1 MNKLDQK
8 PESLLQKLIWFCL
21 KQKLIVFMGL
31 FLIIGWGIM
40 VAPFKWDIDLPRAPI
55 AVDAIPDIGENQQ
68 IIFTKWPGR
77 SPQDVE
83 DQITYPLT
91 VALLGVPEV
100 KTVRSF
106 SMFGF
111 SSIYVVFKEKAEFY
125 WSRTRILEKLNSLSP
140 GTLPSGVSPTLGPDA
155 TALGQIFWYTLEGHD
170 QDGNPTG
177 GWNLDELR
185 SIQDWQVRFALL
197 AADGVSEVASIGG
210 FVKEYQIDID
220 PDALTH
226 FGITLEEVMVAV
238 KMSNQDI
245 GAKTIEVNRVEYVIR
260 GIGFIKS
267 LEDIENA
274 VIKTVNDTP
283 IYVKQVANVVEG
295 PALRRGV
302 LDKGGAEAVGGVV
315 VARFGANPL
324 NVIEQVKE
332 KLAEIESGLPEKV
345 LPDGT
350 VSKIKIVPFYDRSGL
365 INETLGTLNKALFEE
380 IIITIIVV
388 LLLIMN
394 IRSSLLISGM
404 LPLSVLMTFIAM
416 KQFGVEANIVALS
429 GIAIAIGTIVDMGIV
444 MTENIVKR
452 LGEASAD
459 ESKLTVIYKA
469 SIEVGSAVLTAVI
482 TTIISFLPVFTMTGA
497 EGKLFKPLAF
507 TKSFAL
513 VSSILIALLVLP
525 PIAYLLFGR
534 KWDFPEKVKEKWH
547 WIRQRT
553 KPINIILIGLM
564 GFLLAHS
571 WMPLGVE
578 RYLIFNVIFVFL
590 MIGSILG
597 GIAYFQH
604 IYPKL
609 LAWCLE
615 NKRRFLAIPSVI
627 LLCGMLIWANLGKEF
642 MPALDEGA
650 FLYMPTTMTHASITE
665 AHDVL
670 QKQDMAFSSIPEIE
684 SVVGK
689 LGRADTALD
698 PAPISMIETIINY
711 KPEYSVNA
719 QGERFRNWRPH
730 IKSPND
736 IWKEVQQ
743 AAKIPGSTSAP
754 KLQPIEARIVMLQS
768 GVRAPMAIKVKGPDL
783 KTIEGFGMELEKVL
797 KEVPNVESSAVFAD
811 RVVGKPYYEIH
822 IDRES
827 ISRHGIMLNKVQKA
841 IMMAVG
847 GMEITQTVEGRERYA
862 VRIRYQ
868 RELRDSIEALDTIR
882 VDSPKGYQVPLTQLA
897 DIKYVR
903 GPQVIKSE
911 DTFLTSY
918 VIFDKQVDVSEMEA
932 ITQSQETIEKRI
944 ASGLLKVPNGV
955 SFEFTGNYQNLLRS
969 EKTLKIVLPL
979 ALFLIFMVLYLQF
992 SSVALTSL
1000 VFSGILLAWSGGFI
1014 MIWLYGQSWF
1024 MNLPFVG
1031 EFLRDLFQ
1039 IHPINLSVAV
1049 WVGFL
1054 ALFGIASDDGVMM
1067 GTFLKESFK
1076 SNKPTSIQDIR
1087 KATIEAGVRR
1097 IRPCLMT
1104 TATTILALLPVLTSK
1119 GRGADIM
1126 VPMAIPSFGGMFVAI
1141 ITLLTVPVLYSWIKE
1156 REFLNTRDKRS

>member
-1 MNKLDQK
+1 MNK
-8 PESLLQKLIWFCL
+8 PESFLQKLIWFCL
-21 KQKLIVFMGL
+21 NQKLIVFMGL

-40 VAPFKWDIDLPRAPI
+40 VAPFKWDIDLPRNPV

-125 WSRTRILEKLNSLSP
+125 WSRTRVLEKLSSLSP
-140 GTLPSGVSPTLGPDA
+140 GTLPDSVTPVLGPDA

-170 QDGNPTG
+170 EKGNPTG

-197 AADGVSEVASIGG
+197 SADGVSEVASIGG
-210 FVKEYQIDID
+210 FVKEYQIDVN
-220 PDALTH
+220 PDSLAH
-226 FGITLEEVMVAV
+226 YGVKLEDVMMAV
-238 KMSNQDI
+238 KLSNQDI

-260 GIGFIKS
+260 GIGLIKS
-267 LEDIENA
+267 LKDIENS
-274 VIKTVNDTP
+274 VIKTVNNIP
-283 IYVKQVANVVEG
+283 IYVKQVATVVEG

-324 NVIEQVKE
+324 KVIEGVKE
-332 KLAEIESGLPEKV
+332 KLAEIESGLPEKI

-350 VSKIKIVPFYDRSGL
+350 VSKIKIVPFYDRSEL
-365 INETLGTLNKALFEE
+365 INETLGTLNKALVEE
-380 IIITIIVV
+380 ILITIIVV

-394 IRSSLLISGM
+394 IRTSLLIAGI
-404 LPLSVLMTFIAM
+404 LPLSVLMVFIAM
-416 KQFGVEANIVALS
+416 KQFGVDANIVALS

-444 MTENIVKR
+444 MTENILKR
-452 LGEASAD
+452 LREAKEE
-459 ESKLTVIYKA
+459 ESRLEVIYKA

-507 TKSFAL
+507 TKTFAL
-513 VSSILIALLVLP
+513 IASILIALLILP
-525 PIAYLLFGR
+525 PIAYLFFGR
-534 KWDFPEKVKEKWH
+534 KWIVPQKFKSRWQWLNNRIKF
-547 WIRQRT
+547 
-553 KPINIILIGLM
+553 INYILICIM
-564 GFLLAHS
+564 GVLLAHS
-571 WMPLGVE
+571 WMPLGIEVH
-578 RYLIFNVIFVFL
+578 LIFNTIFVFM

-597 GIAYFQH
+597 GIAYFQR

-615 NKRRFLAIPSVI
+615 NKRKFLAVPVTI
-627 LLCGMLIWANLGKEF
+627 LICGLLVWANLGKEF
-642 MPALDEGA
+642 MPNLDEGA

-665 AHDVL
+665 AYDVI
-670 QKQDMAFSSIPEIE
+670 QKQDMAFSQIPEIE
-684 SVVGK
+684 TVVGK

-711 KPEYSVNA
+711 KPEYSVNDK
-719 QGERFRNWRPH
+719 GKRVRNWRPH
-730 IKSPND
+730 IKNPND
-736 IWKEVQQ
+736 IWKEIQQ

-783 KTIEGFGMELEKVL
+783 KTIEAFGMELEKVL
-797 KEVPNVESSAVFAD
+797 KKVSNVESASVFAD

-822 IDRES
+822 VDREA
-827 ISRHGIMLNKVQKA
+827 ISRHGIMLNKVQKS

-847 GMEITQTVEGRERYA
+847 GMEITQTIEGRERYS

-868 RELRDSIEALDTIR
+868 RELRDSIESLDTIR
-882 VDSPKGYQVPLTQLA
+882 VDSPNGYQVPLTQLA
-897 DIKYVR
+897 EIKYVR

-918 VIFDKQVDVSEMEA
+918 VIFDKQINISEMDA
-932 ITQSQETIEKRI
+932 ISQVQKIIKLKI
-944 ASGLLKVPNGV
+944 AAGELNVPNGV

-969 EKTLKIVLPL
+969 EKTLKLVLPL

-992 SSVALTSL
+992 SSIALTTL
-1000 VFSGILLAWSGGFI
+1000 VFSGILIAWSGGFI

-1024 MNLPFVG
+1024 MNFPFVG
-1031 EFLRDLFQ
+1031 ESLRDLFQ
-1039 IHPINLSVAV
+1039 VHPINLSVAV

-1076 SNKPTSIQDIR
+1076 SNKPSSVQAIR

-1097 IRPCLMT
+1097 IGPCLMT

-1119 GRGADIM
+1119 GIGSDIM

-1156 REFLNTRDKRS
+1156 REFEKKD

>member
-1 MNKLDQK
+1 M
-8 PESLLQKLIWFCL
+8 
-21 KQKLIVFMGL
+21 
-31 FLIIGWGIM
+31 
-40 VAPFKWDIDLPRAPI
+40 
-55 AVDAIPDIGENQQ
+55 
-68 IIFTKWPGR
+68 
-77 SPQDVE
+77 
-83 DQITYPLT
+83 
-91 VALLGVPEV
+91 
-100 KTVRSF
+100 
-106 SMFGF
+106 
-111 SSIYVVFKEKAEFY
+111 
-125 WSRTRILEKLNSLSP
+125 
-140 GTLPSGVSPTLGPDA
+140 
-155 TALGQIFWYTLEGHD
+155 
-170 QDGNPTG
+170 
-177 GWNLDELR
+177 
-185 SIQDWQVRFALL
+185 
-197 AADGVSEVASIGG
+197 
-210 FVKEYQIDID
+210 
-220 PDALTH
+220 
-226 FGITLEEVMVAV
+226 
-238 KMSNQDI
+238 
-245 GAKTIEVNRVEYVIR
+245 
-260 GIGFIKS
+260 
-267 LEDIENA
+267 
-274 VIKTVNDTP
+274 
-283 IYVKQVANVVEG
+283 
-295 PALRRGV
+295 RR
-302 LDKGGAEAVGGVV
+302 
-315 VARFGANPL
+315 
-324 NVIEQVKE
+324 
-332 KLAEIESGLPEKV
+332 
-345 LPDGT
+345 
-350 VSKIKIVPFYDRSGL
+350 
-365 INETLGTLNKALFEE
+365 
-380 IIITIIVV
+380 
-388 LLLIMN
+388 
-394 IRSSLLISGM
+394 
-404 LPLSVLMTFIAM
+404 
-416 KQFGVEANIVALS
+416 
-429 GIAIAIGTIVDMGIV
+429 
-444 MTENIVKR
+444 
-452 LGEASAD
+452 
-459 ESKLTVIYKA
+459 
-469 SIEVGSAVLTAVI
+469 
-482 TTIISFLPVFTMTGA
+482 
-497 EGKLFKPLAF
+497 
-507 TKSFAL
+507 
-513 VSSILIALLVLP
+513 
-525 PIAYLLFGR
+525 
-534 KWDFPEKVKEKWH
+534 
-547 WIRQRT
+547 
-553 KPINIILIGLM
+553 
-564 GFLLAHS
+564 
-571 WMPLGVE
+571 
-578 RYLIFNVIFVFL
+578 
-590 MIGSILG
+590 
-597 GIAYFQH
+597 
-604 IYPKL
+604 
-609 LAWCLE
+609 
-615 NKRRFLAIPSVI
+615 
-627 LLCGMLIWANLGKEF
+627 
-642 MPALDEGA
+642 
-650 FLYMPTTMTHASITE
+650 
-665 AHDVL
+665 
-670 QKQDMAFSSIPEIE
+670 
-684 SVVGK
+684 
-689 LGRADTALD
+689 
-698 PAPISMIETIINY
+698 
-711 KPEYSVNA
+711 A

-868 RELRDSIEALDTIR
+868 RELRDSIEALDAIR

-918 VIFDKQVDVSEMEA
+918 VIFDKQVNVSEMEA
-932 ITQSQETIEKRI
+932 ITQSQETIEERI